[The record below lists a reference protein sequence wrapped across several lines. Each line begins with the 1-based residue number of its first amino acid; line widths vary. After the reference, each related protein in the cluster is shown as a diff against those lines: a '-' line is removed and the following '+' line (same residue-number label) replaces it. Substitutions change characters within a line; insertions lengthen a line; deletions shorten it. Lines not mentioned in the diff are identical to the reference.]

1 MFAAILSNQAR
12 TISVLL
18 GGSGRHRIVE
28 QKKPDVAALL
38 KPRTDLGVSRSTPAD
53 AVVPPWEV
61 DFHDLDHERASAIDI
76 ALVMDDPE
84 LVFERCE
91 C

>member
-1 MFAAILSNQAR
+1 MFAASLSHQACPV
-12 TISVLL
+12 SVLL

-38 KPRTDLGVSRSTPAD
+38 KPRADLGVSRSMPAD

-61 DFHDLDHERASAIDI
+61 DFHDLDHELASAIDI

-84 LVFERCE
+84 LVLERCE